1 METRNIPRK
10 NYIILAVIVFVT
22 FALLY
27 FLVSY
32 YDKRKEYESSIH
44 TRMGFLSEIKE
55 SEIQNYILDNHDAII
70 YISDS
75 TDTNYQTFETELKNL
90 MLEENLT
97 KDVIY
102 MDMYKMSPNFF
113 KNFQKEFIVGDFWL
127 NTLVYPNVFIVS
139 DGVVTSALY
148 ASEQE
153 KNPRDV
159 ILFVKE
165 YLDNE

>member
-1 METRNIPRK
+1 METRNITRK
-10 NYIILAVIVFVT
+10 NYIILAVIVFAT

-27 FLVSY
+27 FFVSY
-32 YDKRKEYESSIH
+32 YNKRKMYESSIH
-44 TRMGFLSEIKE
+44 TRMSFLSEVKE

-75 TDTNYQTFETELKNL
+75 TNTNYQTFETQLKKL

-102 MDMYKMSPNFF
+102 MDMYKTGSDFF
-113 KNFQKEFIVGDFWL
+113 SNFQKEFMIGNFQLD
-127 NTLVYPNVFIVS
+127 TLVYPNVLVVS

-148 ASEQE
+148 LSEQE

-159 ILFVKE
+159 INFVKE